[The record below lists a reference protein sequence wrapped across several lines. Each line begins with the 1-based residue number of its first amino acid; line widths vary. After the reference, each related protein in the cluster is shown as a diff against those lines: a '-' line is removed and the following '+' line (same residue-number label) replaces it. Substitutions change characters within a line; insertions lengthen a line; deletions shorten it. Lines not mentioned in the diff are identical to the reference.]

1 VLAVERPVPER
12 VAQPESLPAFTYG
25 GLATRVVMRA
35 GAVDDLAQELDMA
48 GITRAMLVCGPRT
61 ARSQLMPRIR
71 ERIGDRLVA
80 MFDDVTQHAD
90 VAAVEH
96 AAARAS
102 GARIDGLLAVGGG
115 SASDSAK
122 AIAIVLA
129 EGGPLARH
137 ANLFTPPDR
146 YVQRTLPHP
155 KLPLIV
161 VPTTASAAE
170 VTPGLGI
177 RAADGRKL
185 LFWDPKLAPRTIVL
199 DPLANVEVPAE
210 VMATTGMNAVAH
222 CVEGLYSR
230 VHNPISDALAIAG
243 LRALGAGLPAMVREP
258 SSVEARAQV
267 LTGAHLSGMVI
278 ANARVGIH
286 HGVCHGLGSLGGLS
300 HGVANAILLPHAMR
314 FNRAVAYEAL
324 VTVAKA
330 MGRDDAHATPDAAIE
345 CIVELQHAA
354 RVPTRLRDAG
364 LDRSLFPQLV
374 ALALGDRGLYFNPRP
389 ASGDDVL
396 ALLEAAW

>member
-1 VLAVERPVPER
+1 MLTSERTTPER
-12 VAQPESLPAFTYG
+12 VAAGPLPAFVYS
-25 GLATRVVMRA
+25 GLATRVVLRA
-35 GAVDDLAQELDMA
+35 GAIDDLAQDLDLA

-61 ARSQLMPRIR
+61 ARSHPMRQIR
-71 ERIGDRLVA
+71 ERVGERIVA
-80 MFDDVTQHAD
+80 SFDDVAEHSD
-90 VAAVEH
+90 VAAVER
-96 AAARAS
+96 AAERARD
-102 GARIDGLLAVGGG
+102 ARSDGLLAVGGG

-122 AIAIVLA
+122 AIALLLA

-137 ANLFTPPDR
+137 ANVFTPPDH
-146 YVQRTLPHP
+146 YVQRPLPHP
-155 KLPLIV
+155 KLPLVV

-185 LFWDPKLAPRTIVL
+185 LFWDPRLAPHTIVL

-210 VMATTGMNAVAH
+210 IMATTGMNAVAH

-230 VHNPISDALAIAG
+230 VHNPVSDALAVAG
-243 LRALGAGLPAMVREP
+243 LHHLCAGIPAMVREP
-258 SSVEARAQV
+258 SSVAARAQV
-267 LTGAHLSGMVI
+267 QMGAYLSGMVI

-286 HGVCHGLGSLGGLS
+286 HAICHGLGSLGRLA

-314 FNRAVAYEAL
+314 FNRAVASDAL
-324 VTVAKA
+324 AVVAKA
-330 MGRDDAHATPDAAIE
+330 MGCDDARATPDAAIE
-345 CIVELQHAA
+345 CVIELQRAA

-364 LDRSLFPQLV
+364 LDRSLFPRLV
-374 ALALGDRGLYFNPRP
+374 ELALGDRGLYFNPRL
-389 ASGDDVL
+389 ASADDVG